1 MAESAEH
8 DALRRDAFADAGVDQ
23 RFDVG
28 DGVEHAGFVF
38 GLLEFGAVGE
48 VGGVVPGCGADV
60 AVFFGVGEDPV
71 QPGEFAVLLELV
83 GDV

>member
-1 MAESAEH
+1 
-8 DALRRDAFADAGVDQ
+8 LRRDAFADAGVDE

-38 GLLEFGAVGE
+38 GLLELGAVGE

-71 QPGEFAVLLELV
+71 EPGEFAVLLELV
-83 GDV
+83 GNVCEGVSV